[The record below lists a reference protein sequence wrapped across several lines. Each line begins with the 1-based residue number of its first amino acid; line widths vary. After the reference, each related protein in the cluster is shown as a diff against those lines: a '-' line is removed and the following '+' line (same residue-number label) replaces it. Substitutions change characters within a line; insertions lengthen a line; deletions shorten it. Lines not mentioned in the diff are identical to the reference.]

1 VSEAI
6 SPRSALSRV
15 ARAEGPTELPP
26 LSDPYLRVP
35 RSPHQKPLSTLAL
48 TSILAP
54 FVGGPLGSVA
64 AIVFGWAA
72 RRELDGVGTQRRG
85 YVLATLGMGLGICL
99 TVAWGAAIAFGVWT
113 MEQRTEAQLDSI
125 ANVVTVGDTP
135 RPPEGAVEAAEPALP
150 PSKAVPVFQKETAV
164 HKEDNVTIVDVGVSV
179 SSLSQE
185 LAKQRAA
192 AASAGETIVVMTTKS
207 ECVSC
212 RSLSTS
218 LGHPLLQT
226 ALARVRLVRVDI
238 DAFDEDLTGL
248 KMPHER
254 VPSFFLL
261 APDLYPRDAIDGG
274 EWDEDVP
281 ANMAPVLGAFVRGK
295 YETRRQSFEPIQNGG
310 IKL

>member
-1 VSEAI
+1 M
-6 SPRSALSRV
+6 
-15 ARAEGPTELPP
+15 
-26 LSDPYLRVP
+26 
-35 RSPHQKPLSTLAL
+35 

-72 RRELDGVGTQRRG
+72 RRELDGVGAERRG

-113 MEQRTEAQLDSI
+113 IERRNEARHDAI
-125 ANVVTVGDTP
+125 ANVLAVGETP
-135 RPPEGAVEAAEPALP
+135 RAPEGTVETTEPTSP
-150 PSKAVPVFQKETAV
+150 PSKAVPVLQKETLV
-164 HKEDNVTIVDVGVSV
+164 HKEGNVTIVDVGVSV

-185 LAKQRAA
+185 LAKERAA
-192 AASAGETIVVMTTKS
+192 AAAAGETLVVMTTKS

-212 RSLSTS
+212 RSLSAS
-218 LGHPLLQT
+218 LGDSLMQT
-226 ALARVRLVRVDI
+226 ALAHVRLVRVDI

-254 VPSFFLL
+254 VPTFFLL

>member
-1 VSEAI
+1 MSEAI

-26 LSDPYLRVP
+26 LSDPYLRGP
-35 RSPHQKPLSTLAL
+35 RPPQKKPLSTLAL

-72 RRELDGVGTQRRG
+72 RREHAGVGAERRG

-113 MEQRTEAQLDSI
+113 MERSHEAQLASI
-125 ANVVTVGDTP
+125 ANVVTVGDTAS
-135 RPPEGAVEAAEPALP
+135 PPEGAVDTTDPASP
-150 PSKAVPVFQKETAV
+150 PSKAVPVFQKETMV
-164 HKEDNVTIVDVGVSV
+164 RKEGTVTVVDVGVSV

-185 LAKQRAA
+185 LAKERAA
-192 AASAGETIVVMTTKS
+192 AAAAGETIVVMTTKN

-212 RSLSTS
+212 RSLSSS
-218 LGHPLLQT
+218 LGNPLMQT
-226 ALARVRLVRVDI
+226 ALAHVRLVRVDI

-254 VPSFFLL
+254 VPGFFLL